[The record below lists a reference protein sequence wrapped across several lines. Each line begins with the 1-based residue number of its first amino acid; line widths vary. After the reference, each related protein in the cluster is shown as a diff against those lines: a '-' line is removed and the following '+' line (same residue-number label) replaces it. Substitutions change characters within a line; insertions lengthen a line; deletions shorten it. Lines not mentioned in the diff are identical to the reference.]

1 MNPIFVRDEED
12 SVIFSSSE
20 SEASEHEVNE
30 GYMNRNLTIYSLR
43 DFFVR

>member
-20 SEASEHEVNE
+20 SEASEEEVNE
-30 GYMNRNLTIYSLR
+30 GYIKFIIKFYHSHYES
-43 DFFVR
+43 